1 ALLGGA
7 GRPRRRQLA
16 HHPLQRAEVGRATP
30 HGHHRLRRRTS
41 APRHEARP
49 RRRLPLLHAHRRAHA
64 LGSCPGR
71 ARAQPPGPRRGRR
84 DRPGARHEDGM
95 TDIQPSPSG
104 TPDDRS
110 TTFQAVEGNAKEQ
123 YSGGALLVT
132 AYAAL
137 WVVLFA
143 WVALVWRKQGA
154 ISARLADLERVID
167 KADQAATRA
176 EVTVDTK

>member
-1 ALLGGA
+1 
-7 GRPRRRQLA
+7 
-16 HHPLQRAEVGRATP
+16 
-30 HGHHRLRRRTS
+30 
-41 APRHEARP
+41 
-49 RRRLPLLHAHRRAHA
+49 
-64 LGSCPGR
+64 
-71 ARAQPPGPRRGRR
+71 
-84 DRPGARHEDGM
+84 M

-143 WVALVWRKQGA
+143 WVAIVWRKQSA
-154 ISARLADLERVID
+154 LNARLEDLERVLD
-167 KADQAATRA
+167 KAAAEDEKKA
-176 EVTVDTK
+176 K